1 MFTNHTI
8 RTMKNI
14 LLSISKAN
22 HHLLQEGSID
32 DALNFCIA
40 DIGKTQEFDRC
51 YIFKNRTDND
61 GLKLYYTNEWC
72 NNDVEPY
79 IDSPNLSGL
88 TYAAFPGLYKK
99 LVKNEPYY
107 GIVKES
113 ENDYFRE
120 LMEMQGI
127 KSYLFTPIFSNNIFW
142 GWIGYDDCKTERI
155 WVDEEVYALQTV
167 SKNIGLRLNQDKTIL
182 KLEATLEKFDFYMKG
197 SNQALWELNFDTNK
211 SVFSYNWEKIL
222 GYTNDEIIVDTEFWK
237 NNTHP
242 EDLLKITIDLEYFI
256 SEKSSSYSGIARMVH
271 KDGHTV
277 WVKYFGLLKKNK
289 QGIPKKIIATY
300 IDITE
305 NIEKEKQLELSEE
318 KFRFIADNTTDIICQ
333 HKIDGSYTYVSNS
346 IKEILGYEP
355 IEMLNRIAF
364 DFIHPDDF
372 NLIKGSHEKFIKHSK
387 HRILTYRFRK
397 KDDTY
402 IWLETSSKNILNTDN
417 VVVGIQTSSRNVS
430 ERIKA
435 EKEIK
440 TALKRERELNEMKS
454 RFITMAS
461 HQFRTPLTVIYSN
474 AELID
479 LITNHFD
486 KKIVNSVENITSR
499 IKKEVDRMTELMN
512 NILIFGKHESKN
524 IKKEIKKIDLDIYIK
539 TLVDTYFNGAFEKG
553 KIEIKIK
560 GKKQVFHTDET
571 LLTHILT
578 NLISNAFKYS
588 EGKSNSLIIISY
600 LDKEIEIEVTD
611 FGIGIPENEIQY
623 LFTSFFRAS
632 NTTTIIGSGLGL
644 TIVKQFTVFLNGKI
658 ELKSK
663 ENFGTTIKLNFPYEQ
678 N

>member
-1 MFTNHTI
+1 
-8 RTMKNI
+8 MKNI

-32 DALNFCIA
+32 DALNFCIT
-40 DIGKTQEFDRC
+40 DIGKTQKFDRC
-51 YIFKNRTDND
+51 YIFKNRIDNY
-61 GLKLYYTNEWC
+61 GLRLYYTHEWC
-72 NNDVEPY
+72 NNDIEPY
-79 IDSPNLSGL
+79 IDSPDLSGL
-88 TYAAFPGLYKK
+88 TYAAFPGLYEK
-99 LVKNEPYY
+99 LVKNEPFY
-107 GIVKES
+107 GLVKES

-127 KSYLFTPIFSNNIFW
+127 KSYLFTPIFSNNLFW

-155 WVDEEVYALQTV
+155 WVEEEVYALQTV
-167 SKNIGLRLNQDKTIL
+167 SKNIGLRLNQDKTIS
-182 KLEATLEKFDFYMKG
+182 KLEASLEKFDFYMKG
-197 SNQALWELNFDTNK
+197 SNQALWELNINTNK
-211 SVFSYNWEKIL
+211 SVFSYNWAKIL
-222 GYTNDEIIVDTEFWK
+222 GYTNDEITIDAEFWK
-237 NNTHP
+237 NSTHP

-256 SEKSSSYSGIARMVH
+256 SEKSSKYSGIARMVH
-271 KDGHTV
+271 KDGNTV

-289 QGIPKKIIATY
+289 QGIPTKIIATF

-318 KFRFIADNTTDIICQ
+318 KFRFIADNTTDIISQ

-355 IEMLNRIAF
+355 IEVLNKIVF
-364 DFIHPDDF
+364 DFIHPDDGERIRNVQKDF
-372 NLIKGSHEKFIKHSK
+372 LIDLKPIIF
-387 HRILTYRFRK
+387 TYRFRK
-397 KDDTY
+397 KDNTFTW
-402 IWLETSSKNILNTDN
+402 IETSARKILNTNN
-417 VVVGIQTSSRNVS
+417 VIVGVQTSSRDVS
-430 ERIKA
+430 QRIKA
-435 EKEIK
+435 EEEIK
-440 TALKRERELNEMKS
+440 TALKKEKELSEMKS

-479 LITNHFD
+479 LKTNHFD
-486 KKIVNSVENITSR
+486 KKTVNSVENITSR

-512 NILIFGKHESKN
+512 NILIFGKYESKK
-524 IKKEIKKIDLDIYIK
+524 IKKEIKKINLDLYTK
-539 TLVDTYFNGAFEKG
+539 TLVDTYFNGALEKR
-553 KIEIKIK
+553 KIQIKIK
-560 GKKQVFHTDET
+560 GKKQIFQTDET

-578 NLISNAFKYS
+578 NLICNAFKYS
-588 EGKSNSLIIISY
+588 AGKPDPLIIICY
-600 LDKEIEIEVTD
+600 LENEIEIEVTD
-611 FGIGIPENEIQY
+611 FGIGIPEDEIQY

>member
-1 MFTNHTI
+1 
-8 RTMKNI
+8 MKNI

-32 DALNFCIA
+32 DALNFCIT
-40 DIGKTQEFDRC
+40 DIGKTQKFDRC
-51 YIFKNRTDND
+51 YIFKNRIDNY
-61 GLKLYYTNEWC
+61 GLRLYYTHEWC
-72 NNDVEPY
+72 NNDIEPY
-79 IDSPNLSGL
+79 IDSPDLSGL
-88 TYAAFPGLYKK
+88 TYAAFPGLYEK
-99 LVKNEPYY
+99 LVKNEPFY
-107 GIVKES
+107 GLVKES

-127 KSYLFTPIFSNNIFW
+127 KSYLFTPIFSNNLFW

-155 WVDEEVYALQTV
+155 WVEEEVYALQTV
-167 SKNIGLRLNQDKTIL
+167 SKNIGLRLNQDKTIS
-182 KLEATLEKFDFYMKG
+182 KLEASLEKFDFYMKG
-197 SNQALWELNFDTNK
+197 SNQALWELNINTNK
-211 SVFSYNWEKIL
+211 SVFSYNWAKIL
-222 GYTNDEIIVDTEFWK
+222 GYTNDEITIDAEFWK
-237 NNTHP
+237 NSTHP

-256 SEKSSSYSGIARMVH
+256 SEKSSKYSGIARMVH
-271 KDGHTV
+271 KDGNTV

-289 QGIPKKIIATY
+289 QGIPTKIIATF

-318 KFRFIADNTTDIICQ
+318 KFRFIADNTTDIISQ

-355 IEMLNRIAF
+355 IEVLNKIVF
-364 DFIHPDDF
+364 DFIHPDDGERIRNVQKDF
-372 NLIKGSHEKFIKHSK
+372 LIDLKPIIF
-387 HRILTYRFRK
+387 TYRFRK
-397 KDDTY
+397 KDNTFTW
-402 IWLETSSKNILNTDN
+402 IETSARKILNTNN
-417 VVVGIQTSSRNVS
+417 VIVGVQTSSRDVS
-430 ERIKA
+430 QRIKA
-435 EKEIK
+435 EEEIK
-440 TALKRERELNEMKS
+440 TALKKEKELSEMKS

-479 LITNHFD
+479 LKTNHFD
-486 KKIVNSVENITSR
+486 KKTVNSVENITSR

-512 NILIFGKHESKN
+512 NILIFGKYESKK
-524 IKKEIKKIDLDIYIK
+524 IKKEIKKINLDLYTK
-539 TLVDTYFNGAFEKG
+539 TLVDTYFNGALEKR
-553 KIEIKIK
+553 KIQIKIK
-560 GKKQVFHTDET
+560 GKKQIFQTDET

-578 NLISNAFKYS
+578 NLICNAFKYS
-588 EGKSNSLIIISY
+588 AGKPDPLIIIGY
-600 LDKEIEIEVTD
+600 LENEIEIEVTD
-611 FGIGIPENEIQY
+611 FGIGIPEDEIQY

>member
-1 MFTNHTI
+1 
-8 RTMKNI
+8 MKNI

-32 DALNFCIA
+32 DALNFCIT
-40 DIGKTQEFDRC
+40 DIGKTQGFDRC
-51 YIFKNRTDND
+51 YIFKNITDND
-61 GLKLYYTNEWC
+61 GLKLYYTHEWC
-72 NNDVEPY
+72 NNDIEPY
-79 IDSPNLSGL
+79 IDSPDLSGL
-88 TYAAFPGLYKK
+88 TYAAFPGLYET
-99 LVKNEPYY
+99 LVKNEPLY
-107 GIVKES
+107 GLVKES

-127 KSYLFTPIFSNNIFW
+127 KSYLFTPIFSNNLFW
-142 GWIGYDDCKTERI
+142 GWIGYDDCKTERK
-155 WVDEEVYALQTV
+155 WLDEEVYALHTV
-167 SKNIGLRLNQDKTIL
+167 SKNIGLRLNQDKTIS
-182 KLEATLEKFDFYMKG
+182 KLEASLEKFDFYMKG
-197 SNQALWELNFDTNK
+197 SNQALWELNIDTNK
-211 SVFSYNWEKIL
+211 SVFSYNWAKIL
-222 GYTNDEIIVDTEFWK
+222 GYTNDEITDDAEFWK
-237 NNTHP
+237 NSTHP

-256 SEKSSSYSGIARMVH
+256 SEKSSNYSGIARMVH

-289 QGIPKKIIATY
+289 QGIPSKIIATY

-305 NIEKEKQLELSEE
+305 IIEKEKQLELSEE
-318 KFRFIADNTTDIICQ
+318 KFRFIADNTTDIISQ

-355 IEMLNRIAF
+355 IEMLNKIAF
-364 DFIHPDDF
+364 DFIHPDDSERIRNVQKDF
-372 NLIKGSHEKFIKHSK
+372 LRDSK
-387 HRILTYRFRK
+387 PIIFTCRFRK
-397 KDDTY
+397 KDNTFAW
-402 IWLETSSKNILNTDN
+402 IETSARKILNTNN
-417 VVVGIQTSSRNVS
+417 VIVGIQTSSRNVS

-435 EKEIK
+435 EEEIK
-440 TALKRERELNEMKS
+440 TALKRERELSEMKS

-479 LITNHFD
+479 LKTNHFD
-486 KKIVNSVENITSR
+486 KKTVNSVENITSR

-512 NILIFGKHESKN
+512 NILIFGKYESKK
-524 IKKEIKKIDLDIYIK
+524 IKKEIKKINLNIYIK
-539 TLVDTYFNGAFEKG
+539 TVIDTYFNGALEKG
-553 KIEIKIK
+553 KIQIKIK

-578 NLISNAFKYS
+578 NLICNAFKYS
-588 EGKSNSLIIISY
+588 AGKPNPLIIICY
-600 LDKEIEIEVTD
+600 LENEIEIEVTD
-611 FGIGIPENEIQY
+611 FGIGIPEDEIQY

>member
-88 TYAAFPGLYKK
+88 TYAAFPGLYEK

-107 GIVKES
+107 GLVKES

-237 NNTHP
+237 NSTHP

-271 KDGHTV
+271 KNGHTV